1 MNVSFDFD
9 GTLHRDGHP
18 LWPSLALLR
27 WHEQCGH
34 HVVIVTTRTRSHED
48 ATWKRDHEPDRV
60 IVDEFVSRYRLPVR
74 GVFFTEHQPKAK
86 KLAQYGIE
94 LHYDDDPEEVSVA
107 QAVGI
112 QCVLLNGV
120 SFNV

>member
-34 HVVIVTTRTRSHED
+34 HVVIVTTRTESHEESE
-48 ATWKRDHEPDRV
+48 WWSVHEPNRV
-60 IVDEFVSRYRLPVR
+60 TIAAFLSRCRLPV
-74 GVFFTEHQPKAK
+74 GKVLFTEHQPKADT
-86 KLAQYGIE
+86 LLRHGIE
-94 LHYDDDPEEVSVA
+94 LHYDDDPDEVAWA
-107 QAVGI
+107 QAAGV
-112 QCVLLNGV
+112 QSVLLNGV
-120 SFNV
+120 TFHV